1 MNRCFSIF
9 KSFKPLG
16 ENFADIRIVV
26 QGKTYKCHKI
36 ILSNVSEY
44 FERLLLT
51 DCKETSSG
59 VINLEDD
66 QSEIFDIL
74 HEFIY
79 SAGDET
85 VLTNVSIPS
94 LLELLVCADK
104 WFIPCLTDSCTSA
117 LRNFDHRKWSQVD
130 LVKSFDKAVT
140 LENSILKD
148 HVKQVTFAS

>member
-9 KSFKPLG
+9 KSFKPFA
-16 ENFADIRIVV
+16 ENFSDIRVVV

-51 DCKETSSG
+51 DCEETSSG
-59 VINLEDD
+59 VINLEDV

-74 HEFIY
+74 YEFIY

-85 VLTNVSIPS
+85 VLTHVSIPS

-117 LRNFDHRKWSQVD
+117 LINLKLSKSSQDD
-130 LVKSFDKAVT
+130 LVKTFDKALT
-140 LENSILKD
+140 LKNCILTD
-148 HVKQVTFAS
+148 HVKKVTFAS